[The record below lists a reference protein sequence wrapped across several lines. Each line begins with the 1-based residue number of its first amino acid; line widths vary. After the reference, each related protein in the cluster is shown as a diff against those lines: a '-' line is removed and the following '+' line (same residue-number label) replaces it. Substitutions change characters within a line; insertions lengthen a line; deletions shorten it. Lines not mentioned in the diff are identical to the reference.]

1 MAVTFV
7 VHFHSGS
14 AAPTL
19 WFFHYPKVF
28 IVYVVIVWF
37 FSTIFQ
43 ASRESESEP
52 LVEDV
57 ANGNN
62 DVPSEQNV
70 LHIFLPIKNV

>member
-1 MAVTFV
+1 MIF
-7 VHFHSGS
+7 SLPQS
-14 AAPTL
+14 AYCL
-19 WFFHYPKVF
+19 RGDCL
-28 IVYVVIVWF
+28 I
-37 FSTIFQ
+37 FSAIFQ

-52 LVEDV
+52 LVVDD